1 MPDPVLLDVPK
12 ELATQRLLLRAPR
25 TGDGPA
31 LFDAV
36 QASLP
41 ELRRFL
47 ASLPWVAGAQSAELS
62 EVYCRNAESNV
73 IARRDLPFLL
83 WERATGSVVGAAG
96 LHRIDWHTPKAE
108 VGYWCRSAST
118 GQGYIAE
125 AVEALCE
132 LAFRQLAVVRVELV
146 TDEANGASRRVAAR
160 CGFDLEGVLRSERRA
175 PDGTLRN
182 TCIYARLAPRS

>member
-1 MPDPVLLDVPK
+1 VGGAEEIQRV
-12 ELATQRLLLRAPR
+12 TRLLLRAPR

-47 ASLPWVAGAQSAELS
+47 ASLPWVAGEQSATLS
-62 EVYCRNAESNV
+62 EVYCRNAEANF

-83 WERATGSVVGAAG
+83 WDRGSGAVVGAAG

-118 GQGYIAE
+118 GQGLVTE
-125 AVEALCE
+125 AVDALCQ
-132 LAFRQLAVVRVELV
+132 LAFGPLAMVRVELV
-146 TDEANGASRRVAAR
+146 TDEANLASRRVATR
-160 CGFDLEGVLRSERRA
+160 CGFALEGMLRSERRA

-182 TCIYARLAPRS
+182 TCVFARLAPGA